1 MKCLGNYSGQHNL
14 KRGRRHQDRSNHSLS
29 CPHNLVYSPN
39 NALARS
45 RQHRHP
51 AKEEDSVLSPKAR
64 RQKLGNINSCK
75 GAKGGGVKNYA
86 PVGWRNLRNY
96 NGLVSLSYS
105 SYSFHT
111 QGARDLLWAIFKYSF
126 WKFFTVTRV
135 VQKGRVFHAGSS
147 LRGGKIY
154 RLATN
159 AKASDRTRKKKPQPV
174 VQKLNSAIHW
184 INFYQVD
191 NIIGF
196 PNTYSLHS
204 DLSDGQRHAPFEQ
217 PGIFYPLRLF
227 VLKHWPLKV

>member
-86 PVGWRNLRNY
+86 RVGWRNLRNY

-111 QGARDLLWAIFKYSF
+111 QGARDLSWAILKYSF

-135 VQKGRVFHAGSS
+135 LQKGRVFHAGSS

-227 VLKHWPLKV
+227 VLKHWSLKV